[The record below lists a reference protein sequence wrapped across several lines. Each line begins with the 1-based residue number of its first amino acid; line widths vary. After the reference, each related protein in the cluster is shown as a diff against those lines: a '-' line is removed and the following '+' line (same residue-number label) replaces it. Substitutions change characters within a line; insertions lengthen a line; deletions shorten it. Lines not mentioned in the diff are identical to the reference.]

1 MRKKSLNGK
10 RVMAFALAFSL
21 VLGEASAVVA
31 APADAETVVSEE
43 ECPVDMDIAQ
53 TSISENDGAEDN
65 GGETDP
71 VESEETEAE
80 AAEDMEADQALD
92 GSLSKVIG
100 VKTAEQ
106 DSEYF
111 YDENYTKR
119 GYYTSFRSQPGISV
133 PGKLTQDAA
142 SGLIAYAGHYYG
154 YAAYD
159 AATNRTTLYPN
170 YEKIIVDGNSD
181 AYKDAATGLYTVG
194 GRYYIS
200 MSTYQSEDGAQHSYY
215 CPYDEAIVAG
225 QFQSEAEFNQQCGRY
240 TKSDA
245 YYADGNKYAMT
256 PTYYEING
264 RSFSYRVKAGNIYYC
279 MVSSE
284 IFPNT
289 SYVKFE
295 WNPLAEPVKKTA
307 AGQQMEVGYELE
319 VNGQIYVGDIDAYD
333 AAGNAHTILE
343 AASYEYQKRMADGES
358 VTIRVRGVY
367 YHEENKVGTWEDG
380 TQVGTNVYVIDATG
394 AWSEPT
400 GYTKQPLKTIPA
412 VTGLKAEYQEQ
423 EYVSGYTHS
432 LRDTASLSWQAVPQ
446 AGNYYVY
453 KIYAKQA
460 LPDITTAN
468 FASYYYLSSSK
479 KNSLGIKTSS
489 TFVSGSTYLE
499 DSLSNG
505 YTYCYFAVVPSAAT
519 GAEYINTQSLGTIAE
534 ITSVSAPQKEN
545 LPQVT
550 HLRIERTADGSQ
562 KLVWDPV
569 KKNVVIYAYTAPQFP
584 AYYNYSL
591 QNPVR
596 NDGNRDYHLYND
608 LSAAEK
614 RAADE
619 VYSATV
625 TSNGN
630 YVESASLPSGLT
642 AGKTYYFVAYTYDP
656 NKRNQNQIPVTYTK
670 EVKTKNVYGVESASQ
685 ETYSYY
691 TYTPFSAPSNMVSTR
706 KLLTKPTVYTYV
718 TKNSV
723 KLTMP
728 TTWKITGYEI
738 YRKAG
743 KKFKKIATTTADEYT
758 DTGLKAN
765 TSYTYKVRA
774 YSYDLDTKLK
784 SVSEYAIETIKTA
797 DAANISMKAVKASKT
812 SVKLSWTKV
821 SGATRYEIYR
831 TNSLNADRKTY
842 STKYDA
848 AGYKT
853 YLRNERY
860 ELVKTLS
867 KRKKS
872 YTDKKLTEGETY
884 KYVVMAYYKT
894 GNKIEYVSDAESVTL
909 ELSSIKNLKA
919 VLNGS
924 NVKITWDKDTYA
936 TGYELEYTIYNADDS
951 LKQVKPEK
959 RTGKGTSCTISLATG
974 EYVRF
979 RARAV
984 GKNNTYSSW
993 TSVQEARDL
1002 APVKGIKVAVV
1013 SKKNADGKQQT
1024 GIKVTWKPVAGAK
1037 YYKVYRSK
1045 VEGAYDKDVK
1055 LYDLA
1060 NGRELIAKET
1070 NDNFYDRSTAGGF
1083 DGKRTDNNAYYEE
1096 YNEVSGSVT
1105 GTSAV
1110 DYADLPAGV
1119 TYYYTVVAY
1128 GEIPNAGKDSPVSSV
1143 QTSKAAKIVA
1153 GGLSSISVKN
1163 TKKGKVTV
1171 TFNAVEGAKKY
1182 TIYRATKKNGKY
1194 TKVATVKVTKKNK
1207 NKKSLSYTGKAVK
1220 KKTYYYKVVAEGTN
1234 ALKADM
1240 DIESATLKIKVKK

>member
-10 RVMAFALAFSL
+10 RVMALALAFSL
-21 VLGEASAVVA
+21 AMGEATVMA
-31 APADAETVVSEE
+31 APAADTEIAVTEE
-43 ECPVDMDIAQ
+43 YPVDVEADQ
-53 TSISENDGAEDN
+53 TSISENDGMGDN
-65 GGETDP
+65 DGETDP
-71 VESEETEAE
+71 VELEETDAE
-80 AAEDMEADQALD
+80 AADDLDADQALD

-100 VKTAEQ
+100 VKAVAQ

-111 YDENYTKR
+111 YDENYAKR
-119 GYYTSFRSQPGISV
+119 GYYTKYRSQPGISV
-133 PGKLTQDAA
+133 PGELKQDAA
-142 SGLIAYAGHYYG
+142 SGLIVYAGHYYG
-154 YAAYD
+154 YASYNV
-159 AATNRTTLYPN
+159 ATNRTTLYPS
-170 YEKIIVDGNSD
+170 YEQIVVDGNSD
-181 AYKDAATGLYTVG
+181 AYRDVATGLYTVG

-200 MSTYQSEDGAQHSYY
+200 MSTYQSEDGALHSYY
-215 CPYDEAIVAG
+215 CPSDEAVVAG

-240 TKSDA
+240 TKTDA
-245 YYADGNKYAMT
+245 YYAGENKYAST
-256 PTYYEING
+256 PAYYEING
-264 RSFSYRVKAGNIYYC
+264 RSFSYRAKAGNIYYC
-279 MVSSE
+279 MVKSE

-307 AGQQMEVGYELE
+307 AGQQIKVGYELE
-319 VNGQIYVGDIDAYD
+319 VNGQIYIGDIDAYD

-343 AASYEYQKRMADGES
+343 DASYEYQRRMADGES

-367 YHEENKVGTWEDG
+367 YHEENKVGTWADG
-380 TQVGTNVYVIDATG
+380 TQAGADVYVIDATG
-394 AWSEPT
+394 AWSEPA
-400 GYTKQPLKTIPA
+400 GYTKQPLKTMPA
-412 VTGLKAEYQEQ
+412 VTGLQAEYQEQ
-423 EYVSGYTHS
+423 EYVSGYTHG
-432 LRDTASLSWQAVPQ
+432 LRDTAHLTWQAMPQ

-453 KIYAKQA
+453 KVYANQP
-460 LPDITTAN
+460 LSDITAAN
-468 FASYYYLSSSK
+468 FASYYYLSSSE
-479 KNSLGIKTSS
+479 KNSLGIKISS
-489 TFVSGSTYLE
+489 TYVSGQTYLE

-505 YTYCYFAVVPSAAT
+505 YAYCYFAVVPTAT
-519 GAEYINTQSLGTIAE
+519 SGAEYINTQSLSTIAE
-534 ITSVSAPQKEN
+534 IASVSAPQKGN

-550 HLRIERTADGSQ
+550 NLRIERAADGSQ

-608 LSAAEK
+608 LSATEK

-619 VYSATV
+619 VYSTSV
-625 TSNGN
+625 TSNGT

-656 NKRNQNQIPVTYTK
+656 NKRNQNQTPVTYTK
-670 EVKTKNVYGVESASQ
+670 EVKTKNAHGVESTSQ

-691 TYTPFSAPSNMVSTR
+691 TYTPFSAPSNMVSTQ

-718 TKNSV
+718 TRNSV

-728 TTWKITGYEI
+728 STSKLTGYEI

-743 KKFKKIATTTADEYT
+743 KKFKKITTITADEYT

-774 YSYDLDTKLK
+774 YYYDPDTKLK
-784 SVSEYAIETIKTA
+784 SVSEYAVETVKTA

-821 SGATRYEIYR
+821 SGATKYEIYR

-848 AGYKT
+848 AGYRA

-867 KRKKS
+867 KGKKS
-872 YTDKKLTEGETY
+872 YTDKKLTEGESY

-894 GNKIEYVSDAESVTL
+894 GNKTEYVSDTETVTL

-936 TGYELEYTIYNADDS
+936 TGYELEYTIYHADGTA
-951 LKQVKPEK
+951 KQVKPEK

-974 EYVRF
+974 EYVKF
-979 RARAV
+979 RARTV

-1002 APVKGIKVAVV
+1002 APVKGIRAAVV

-1060 NGRELIAKET
+1060 NGRELIAKEA

-1083 DGKRTDNNAYYEE
+1083 DGKRTNNNAYYEE

-1143 QTSKAAKIVA
+1143 QTSKAAKITANGLTKVA
-1153 GGLSSISVKN
+1153 VKN
-1163 TKKGKVTV
+1163 SKKGKVTV
-1171 TFNAVEGAKKY
+1171 TFNAVAGAKRY
-1182 TIYRATKKNGKY
+1182 TIYRATKRNGKY
-1194 TKVATVKVTKKNK
+1194 AKVATVKVTKKNK
-1207 NKKSLSYTGKAVK
+1207 NKSTLSYTGKAAK

-1240 DIESATLKIKVKK
+1240 NIESAPVKIKVKK